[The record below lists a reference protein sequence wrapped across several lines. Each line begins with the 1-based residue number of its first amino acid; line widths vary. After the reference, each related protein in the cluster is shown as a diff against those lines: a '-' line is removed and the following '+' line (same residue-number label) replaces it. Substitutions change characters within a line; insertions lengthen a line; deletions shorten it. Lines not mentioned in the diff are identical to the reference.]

1 MEPQRHKYENIQLTS
16 DDHDESSTE
25 VDESLMGDE
34 KQWDGEHMQSLSK
47 RQRRSRL
54 LSALSSCRWIVDT
67 LLLLVILGLLVREQ
81 LRKRPVNPWDFTGDM
96 TGVGP
101 RCMASVKKVHDN
113 R

>member
-1 MEPQRHKYENIQLTS
+1 MDQQRHKYENIHLTG

-34 KQWDGEHMQSLSK
+34 KQWDGEHIQSLSK
-47 RQRRSRL
+47 RQRRNRC

-67 LLLLVILGLLVREQ
+67 LLLLVIIGLLVREQ
-81 LRKRPVNPWDFTGDM
+81 LRKLPVNPWDFTGDM

-101 RCMASVKKVHDN
+101 RCTLSRDN
-113 R
+113 LP